1 MEQIR
6 FSDLDTTMVAKRT
19 FDYLLEQ
26 IQSSNLNFHL
36 SQSFLVLISLKK
48 YLVKDKYGKILLPP
62 CPASPNLPKQL
73 QDHEQ
78 TRLLDENHHLK
89 LEVES
94 LKVSFISSK
103 ESIQI
108 LDQKISK
115 MEASDFKSVE
125 ERSVEISTLKKLVES
140 ANGEN
145 ESYRKE
151 LKAINKI
158 VKEKD

>member
-1 MEQIR
+1 MEQIG

-36 SQSFLVLISLKK
+36 KVSPFSALISLKK
-48 YLVKDKYGKILLPP
+48 SLVKDKYGKILLPP

-103 ESIQI
+103 ETIQI
-108 LDQKISK
+108 LEQKISK
-115 MEASDFKSVE
+115 MEASALKSFE
-125 ERSVEISTLKKLVES
+125 ERSVEISTLKKSVKS

-145 ESYRKE
+145 
-151 LKAINKI
+151 
-158 VKEKD
+158 